1 MVKPI
6 KHGSKNLKIKHV
18 PLLSL
23 MLTLLIGLS
32 TVSFLSPQPISSSPI
47 DPPVYVGVSFC
58 GNTTEAAKMLI
69 DKTKAYTNLFVLQ
82 SGPISIDM
90 KSTTEICDYA
100 VSQGLNV
107 IVYFGWFN
115 PEHSWQ
121 VPWVKNAQL
130 RYGEKFLGVYYYD
143 EPSGIQLDY
152 DWAGHFTNVTQRLAN
167 MTVTRNVTSYYRQ
180 FIDAMYGYLNGS
192 IVDYDTEANAY
203 VDYML
208 HDRDLTLLR
217 NISMRTFVSDYALY
231 WWDYLG
237 GFDVVLTQ
245 LGNNATLEQEI
256 ALTRGAA
263 TLQKKTWGGIITW
276 KYDEPPYL
284 DSGKEIYKQMHM
296 AYQAGAKYVIIFD
309 YPQID
314 YNPYGVLTEE
324 HFDAMEQFWH
334 DIMLTPNSAKPQTK
348 ASAVLVLP
356 KNYGWGMRHA
366 QDRIWLWGPDEL
378 SPQIW
383 DISRKLLAQYGTNLD
398 IVYEDPNF
406 PINGKYDNIYYWNQ
420 TLT

>member
-1 MVKPI
+1 MVKPL

-18 PLLSL
+18 TLLSL
-23 MLTLLIGLS
+23 MLTILIGLS
-32 TVSFLSPQPISSSPI
+32 TIAFLSPHPISSSPI
-47 DPPVYVGVSFC
+47 DPPVYVGISFC

-69 DKTKAYTNLFVLQ
+69 DKTKTYTNLLVLQ

-100 VSQGLNV
+100 VSQGLSV
-107 IVYFGWFN
+107 IVYFGWFD
-115 PEHSWQ
+115 PEHTWQ
-121 VPWVKNAQL
+121 IPWVQNAKL

-152 DWAGHFTNVTQRLAN
+152 DWTGHFTNVTNRFSN
-167 MTVTRNVTSYYRQ
+167 MTITRNITSYYQ
-180 FIDAMYGYLNGS
+180 SFIDAMYGYLNGT
-192 IVDYDTEANAY
+192 IVDYDAEANAY
-203 VDYML
+203 VDYMQ

-263 TLQKKTWGGIITW
+263 TLQNKTWGAIITW
-276 KYDEPPYL
+276 KYNEPPYL
-284 DSGKEIYKQMHM
+284 DSGEEIYNQMHM
-296 AYQAGAKYVIIFD
+296 AYQAGAKYVVIFD
-309 YPQID
+309 YPQIG
-314 YNPYGVLTEE
+314 YNPYGVLTKD
-324 HFDAMEQFWH
+324 HFEALENFWH
-334 DIMLTPNSAKPQTK
+334 DVMLTPNYAKPQTQ
-348 ASAVLVLP
+348 ANAVLVLP
-356 KNYGWGMRHA
+356 QNYGWGMRHP
-366 QDRIWLWGPDEL
+366 QDRIWLWGPDDKCD
-378 SPQIW
+378 QIW
-383 DISRKLLAQYGTNLD
+383 DISRKLLAQYGSSLD

-406 PINGKYDNIYYWNQ
+406 PVTGKYDNIYYWNQ